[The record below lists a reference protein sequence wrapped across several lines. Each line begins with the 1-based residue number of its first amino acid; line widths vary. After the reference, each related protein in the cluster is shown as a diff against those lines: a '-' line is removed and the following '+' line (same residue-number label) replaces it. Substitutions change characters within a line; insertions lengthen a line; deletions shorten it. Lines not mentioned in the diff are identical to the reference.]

1 MTLNGARCYYKQ
13 LKTIWSSTHEI
24 VPSFFFWAEALDWAP
39 PIPGPRRE
47 GVSPPCRAHSA
58 HALIHFPI
66 STPQAPP
73 NKP

>member
-1 MTLNGARCYYKQ
+1 MKI
-13 LKTIWSSTHEI
+13 KFI
-24 VPSFFFWAEALDWAP
+24 WAEALDWAP

-66 STPQAPP
+66 SKPQASPD
-73 NKP
+73 KPYNNFLIPIVY

>member
-1 MTLNGARCYYKQ
+1 MLFEPKPWKQ
-13 LKTIWSSTHEI
+13 
-24 VPSFFFWAEALDWAP
+24 AP
-39 PIPGPRRE
+39 LIPGPRRE

>member
-1 MTLNGARCYYKQ
+1 MAAV
-13 LKTIWSSTHEI
+13 H
-24 VPSFFFWAEALDWAP
+24 SFILSFWAEALDWAP
-39 PIPGPRRE
+39 PIPGPWRE